1 MKASSFVIPIFL
13 VLAGTLTYSSL
24 SEAKRPATKD
34 RAVRTVPV
42 ITGIVDQHELAQS
55 LSLVGKLGAEESV
68 FIAPQIAGKIRSI
81 NVSSDQDITAGQLL
95 VQLDDAKAQAA
106 LAEAASYLADEKRK
120 LAEFSKLISR
130 NAITQ
135 TEIDAQKAS
144 VDIAAARLAA
154 AQADLDY
161 HYLSA
166 PFSGTAG
173 LIDFSQGKMVTAGAE
188 LLTLDD
194 LSSMRLDLQVPEH
207 YLAMLSPGMNVLAT
221 SRAWPDTHFAGKVTA
236 IDSRVNQDTLNLRVR
251 VQFDNPQHHLK
262 PGMMMSATLVFPSVS
277 EPVIPVQ
284 ALEYSGT
291 NRFVY
296 VVSEDGLAKRT
307 KVTLGARIDNEVLI
321 TDGLAIGDK
330 VVVQGLVNM
339 RDGLRVEDLTNS
351 AIAKDAEQQT
361 EQARGSI

>member
-1 MKASSFVIPIFL
+1 MKASFFVIPTL
-13 VLAGTLTYSSL
+13 LLLAATLTYSSL
-24 SEAKRPATKD
+24 SEAKRPAAKD
-34 RAVRTVPV
+34 RAARTVPV

-55 LSLVGKLGAEESV
+55 LSLVGKLDAEESV

-120 LAEFSKLISR
+120 LTEFSKLISR

-144 VDIAAARLAA
+144 VDMATARLAA

-173 LIDFSQGKMVTAGAE
+173 LIDFSQGKMVTAGTE

-194 LSSMRLDLQVPEH
+194 LSSMRLDLQIPEH

-221 SRAWPDTHFAGKVTA
+221 SRAWPDTQFAGKVTA

-296 VVSEDGLAKRT
+296 VVGDDGLSKRT

-321 TDGLAIGDK
+321 SDGLAIGDK

-351 AIAKDAEQQT
+351 AIAKDAEKQT

>member
-1 MKASSFVIPIFL
+1 MKVSSFVIPIFL
-13 VLAGTLTYSSL
+13 IVAGTLTYSSL
-24 SEAKRPATKD
+24 SEAKRPAAKD

-42 ITGIVDQHELAQS
+42 ITGIVDQHELAQT
-55 LSLVGKLGAEESV
+55 LSLVGKLDAEESV

-81 NVSSDQDITAGQLL
+81 NVSSDQNITAGQLL

-120 LAEFSKLISR
+120 LTEFSKLISR

-144 VDIAAARLAA
+144 VDMATARLAA

-173 LIDFSQGKMVTAGAE
+173 LIDFSQGKMVTAGTE

-207 YLAMLSPGMNVLAT
+207 YLAMLSQGMSVKAT
-221 SRAWPDTHFAGKVTA
+221 SRAWPNTHFVGKVTA

-262 PGMMMSATLVFPSVS
+262 PGMMMSAILAFPSVS

-296 VVSEDGLAKRT
+296 VVGEDGIAKRT
-307 KVTLGARIDNEVLI
+307 KVILGARIDNEVLI
-321 TDGLAIGDK
+321 TDGLTIGDK

-339 RDGLRVEDLTNS
+339 RDGLMVEDLSNS
-351 AIAKDAEQQT
+351 AIAQDAKQQT

>member
-1 MKASSFVIPIFL
+1 MKTSSFLIPIL
-13 VLAGTLTYSSL
+13 LIVAGTLTYSSL
-24 SEAKRPATKD
+24 SEAKKPVSKARE
-34 RAVRTVPV
+34 VRTVPV
-42 ITGIVDQHELAQS
+42 ITSTVEQHDLAQS
-55 LSLVGKLGAEESV
+55 LSLVGKLDAEQSV
-68 FIAPQIAGKIRSI
+68 FIAPQIAGKIRAI
-81 NVSSDQDITAGQLL
+81 NVSPDQEISEGQLL

-106 LAEAASYLADEKRK
+106 LAEANSYLADEKRK
-120 LAEFSKLISR
+120 LTEFSKLISR

-144 VDIAAARLAA
+144 VDMATARLAA

-173 LIDFSQGKMVTAGAE
+173 LVDFSQGKMVSAGTE
-188 LLTLDD
+188 LISLDD

-207 YLAMLSPGMNVLAT
+207 YLAMLSPGMTVIAT
-221 SRAWPDTHFAGKVTA
+221 SRAWPDTHFSGEVTA

-251 VQFDNPQHHLK
+251 VQFDNPQHQLR
-262 PGMMMSATLVFPSVS
+262 PGMMMSATLVFPTIS

-296 VVSEDGLAKRT
+296 MVGTDGIAKRT

-339 RDGLRVEDLTNS
+339 RDGLRVEDLTHS
-351 AIAKDAEQQT
+351 AIAKDAQQQT